1 MIIPRFRKTNHQAV
15 FGFLLPFIAAGAVS
29 FIVLYGRGGSLS
41 QFSLIL
47 FVTLIPLILITG
59 LVFSIRSIP
68 RIKDLGDK
76 DYAYSGL
83 TLNLSFIVIYI
94 ISLIYC
100 LSMPSS

>member
-1 MIIPRFRKTNHQAV
+1 MIIFRFRKTNHQAV

-29 FIVLYGRGGSLS
+29 FIVLSSRGGPFS
-41 QFSLIL
+41 QLSLIL

-59 LVFSIRSIP
+59 LVSSLRSIP
-68 RIKDLGDK
+68 RIRDLGDK

-83 TLNLSFIVIYI
+83 TLNIFFIVIYT